1 MISLTCDYHP
11 GAPDDAT
18 IHHVREIL
26 SSGTHVSSSQ
36 KNEKGWSHFWPKVRG
51 KNWNYLFYPSAKS
64 CRELKIKTLG
74 VTFRGASAYYVQ
86 KSIAPQK
93 QAVCRFSDDFFFL
106 TKIFIKKFCQKN
118 VFGVQKWNVGNRLK
132 RVFPKFEAERSH
144 PRGVNGRS
152 KFYKNSAEIFRFR
165 RKYDAI
171 IRARGFQNWQKWPL
185 IFCSIIRGGR
195 MIRQLIIRNQPLS
208 SGFSLIMRPYLQAW
222 IVLRLRDRFA
232 SFSNR
237 VAWFSRRFFSSF
249 GAFLRISHSENAM
262 SLYDKRS

>member
-1 MISLTCDYHP
+1 MCLLAKKRKGLKSFL
-11 GAPDDAT
+11 AES
-18 IHHVREIL
+18 RE
-26 SSGTHVSSSQ
+26 
-36 KNEKGWSHFWPKVRG
+36 

-64 CRELKIKTLG
+64 RRELKIKTLG

-93 QAVCRFSDDFFFL
+93 QAVCRFSDEFL
-106 TKIFIKKFCQKN
+106 FWRKFSSKN
-118 VFGVQKWNVGNRLK
+118 IFGVEKWNVGNRLK

-195 MIRQLIIRNQPLS
+195 MIRQLIIRNQQLS
-208 SGFSLIMRPYLQAW
+208 SRFSL
-222 IVLRLRDRFA
+222 
-232 SFSNR
+232 
-237 VAWFSRRFFSSF
+237 
-249 GAFLRISHSENAM
+249 
-262 SLYDKRS
+262 